1 MPFQAWLIFEI
12 YAFKVDVPMEREYH
26 EGDMLLPTEW
36 VRDGGCGT
44 RDG

>member
-1 MPFQAWLIFEI
+1 MPFQVWLIFEI

-36 VRDGGCGT
+36 VPEARVVGHG
-44 RDG
+44 